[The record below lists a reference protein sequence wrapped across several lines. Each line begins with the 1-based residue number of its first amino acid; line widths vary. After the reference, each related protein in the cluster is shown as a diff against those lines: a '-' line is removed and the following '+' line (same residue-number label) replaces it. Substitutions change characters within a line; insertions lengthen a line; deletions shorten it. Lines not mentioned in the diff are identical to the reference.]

1 MGAPA
6 PARPRAGDRTLLRGH
21 FPATSIDVYSIA
33 SEREAVRN
41 EIEAGRG
48 VQPAGSREDGGT
60 RRSAHK
66 MCMCAEALQTL
77 RAALEAGDETARSR
91 PAVVRS
97 HTGIA

>member
-6 PARPRAGDRTLLRGH
+6 PARPRAGDPLLHEGA
-21 FPATSIDVYSIA
+21 FPGDIDVYSIA

-91 PAVVRS
+91 QAVVRS